1 MLIDANDVLQLPTFF
16 MLWVGEP
23 FFELW
28 LCISIVA
35 AVARSAAVLTPE
47 RKSVLVTGWVTTSK

>member
-1 MLIDANDVLQLPTFF
+1 

-28 LCISIVA
+28 LCITIIA
-35 AVARSAAVLTPE
+35 AVARSAAVLAPDK
-47 RKSVLVTGWVTTSK
+47 KSVLVTG

>member
-35 AVARSAAVLTPE
+35 AVARSAAVLTPD
-47 RKSVLVTGWVTTSK
+47 RKSVLVTG